1 MSASSYSGNS
11 HPARLGATNA
21 TLRTSPPRSRLSMSF
36 TAWPDPASPN
46 AIASANGGRV
56 RAPGARISVSKPR
69 FVPPAQLTRCSAA
82 ATASTVARTNRA
94 SRLGGDF
101 RQGMARCRSQPERLR
116 HCHGPVDEPIVL
128 RHEGHGDAIADE
140 SSQGEQRL
148 QARHA
153 AANDYDPA
161 GDGALA

>member
-1 MSASSYSGNS
+1 MS
-11 HPARLGATNA
+11 L
-21 TLRTSPPRSRLSMSF
+21 

-56 RAPGARISVSKPR
+56 RAPGDQRVEAEVRAAGAADPLLRGSHRLDGRADEPR
-69 FVPPAQLTRCSAA
+69 VEI
-82 ATASTVARTNRA
+82 
-94 SRLGGDF
+94 GGDL

-116 HCHGPVDEPIVL
+116 HRHGPVDEPIVL
-128 RHEGHGDAIADE
+128 RHEGHRKAIADE

-161 GDGALA
+161 GDRPLA